1 MSSNKVW
8 AYKQYIN
15 IYAFRTE
22 EEILQDR
29 QYIVGLGNIPYER
42 RAFNDEMDSVCG
54 ARMVIVS
61 HKMRQGW
68 FLKNITIQLETR

>member
-29 QYIVGLGNIPYER
+29 QFIVGLGALPYGR
-42 RAFNDEMDSVCG
+42 GSFNAEMAMVCG

-68 FLKNITIQLETR
+68 LMRNAIEPR